1 MKNQE
6 ILSLYENLH
15 QLNLKGVKFSY
26 AVAKNIALLKPE
38 VESLQKAIEQS
49 EDFKKFEQERVEL
62 AKKHAK
68 KNENG
73 EPIEEKGQYI
83 IEDKEAFK
91 KDFTDL
97 KEKNKEVVEAREEQI
112 KEFNELLEKE
122 NEIKF
127 HKISIKD
134 VPEDIT
140 TVQMNQIYSLISEE

>member
-6 ILSLYENLH
+6 LLSLYENLH
-15 QLNLKGVKFSY
+15 QLNLKGVKFSF
-26 AVAKNIALLKPE
+26 AVSKNIALLKPE
-38 VESLQKAIEQS
+38 IEALQKAVEQS
-49 EDFKKFEQERVEL
+49 EDFKKFEQERIEL

-68 KNENG
+68 KDEKG
-73 EPIEEKGQYI
+73 EPVLKNNNYQL
-83 IEDKEAFK
+83 EDEDAFK
-91 KDFTDL
+91 VEFESL
-97 KEKNKEVVEAREEQI
+97 KEKNKEVIEAREAQT

-122 NEIKF
+122 NDIKF

>member
-26 AVAKNIALLKPE
+26 SVAKNIALLKPE
-38 VESLQKAIEQS
+38 IESLQKVVEQS
-49 EDFKKFEQERVEL
+49 EDFKKFEQERIEL
-62 AKKHAK
+62 AKKYAK
-68 KNENG
+68 KNESG

-83 IEDKEAFK
+83 LEDKEAFK
-91 KDFTDL
+91 KEFDDL
-97 KEKNKEVVEAREEQI
+97 KEKNKEVIEAREAQI

-122 NEIKF
+122 NDIKF

-134 VPEDIT
+134 VPEDIA

>member
-26 AVAKNIALLKPE
+26 SVSKNIALLKPE
-38 VESLQKAIEQS
+38 IESLQKAVEQS
-49 EDFKKFEQERVEL
+49 EDFKKFEQERIEL
-62 AKKHAK
+62 AKKYAK
-68 KNENG
+68 ENDSGEPVEENG
-73 EPIEEKGQYI
+73 KFIL
-83 IEDKEAFK
+83 EDKEAFK
-91 KDFTDL
+91 KDFADL
-97 KEKNKEVVEAREEQI
+97 KEKNKGVIEAREAQI

-122 NEIKF
+122 NDIKF